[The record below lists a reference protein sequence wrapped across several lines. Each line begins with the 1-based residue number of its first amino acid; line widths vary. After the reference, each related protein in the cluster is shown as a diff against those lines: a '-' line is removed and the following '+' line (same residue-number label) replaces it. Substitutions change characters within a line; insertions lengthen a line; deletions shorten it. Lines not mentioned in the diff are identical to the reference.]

1 MSEVIRVQAA
11 RTPDRDRLLA
21 LLSDHGHDARPV
33 DDIEIDV
40 YCKPGGGQC
49 GPAVYSQAE
58 DAVMDIGD
66 AFVPVKHDGVI
77 YVRPPVG

>member
-11 RTPDRDRLLA
+11 RIPDRDRLVA
-21 LLSDHGHDARPV
+21 LLTDHGHDARPV

-40 YCKPGGGQC
+40 HCNVPGGGC
-49 GPAVYSQAE
+49 APAVYERAE
-58 DAVMDIGD
+58 DAVMEIGD
-66 AFVPVKHDGVI
+66 AFVPVKHGGVI

>member
-11 RTPDRDRLLA
+11 RIPDRDRLLA
-21 LLSDHGHDARPV
+21 LLAGQGHDARAV
-33 DDIEIDV
+33 DEIEIDV
-40 YCKPGGGQC
+40 HCSADGGAC
-49 GPAVYSQAE
+49 GPAVYKQAE

-77 YVRPPVG
+77 YIRPPVG

>member
-1 MSEVIRVQAA
+1 M
-11 RTPDRDRLLA
+11 TTGWL
-21 LLSDHGHDARPV
+21 GHAT
-33 DDIEIDV
+33 
-40 YCKPGGGQC
+40 
-49 GPAVYSQAE
+49 